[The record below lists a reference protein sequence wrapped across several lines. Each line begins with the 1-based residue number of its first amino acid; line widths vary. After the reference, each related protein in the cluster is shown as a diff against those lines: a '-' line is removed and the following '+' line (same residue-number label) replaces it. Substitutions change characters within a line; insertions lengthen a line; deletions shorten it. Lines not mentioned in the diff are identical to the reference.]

1 MVRSADTLI
10 KRNTPSPTTLKR
22 KNHQNSDRE
31 ATPENVTYFLKH
43 VVTAVGKFKG
53 TSDWSFVVNWYGKF
67 SHPTSRLFE
76 FLRPSK
82 WTSTFRND
90 PD

>member
-1 MVRSADTLI
+1 
-10 KRNTPSPTTLKR
+10 
-22 KNHQNSDRE
+22 
-31 ATPENVTYFLKH
+31 VTYFLKH

-67 SHPTSRLFE
+67 SHPTSRSFE
-76 FLRPSK
+76 FLGPSK